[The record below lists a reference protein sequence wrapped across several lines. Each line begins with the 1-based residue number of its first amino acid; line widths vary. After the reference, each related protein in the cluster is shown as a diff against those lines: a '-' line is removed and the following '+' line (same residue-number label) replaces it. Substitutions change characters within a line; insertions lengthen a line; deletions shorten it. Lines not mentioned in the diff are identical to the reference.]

1 MEPLYETVT
10 VMDYGEYK
18 KFYNMIYNSTWTS
31 WALLVFVIVFFG
43 GNGLYLL
50 NTGSFVEGGFALFL
64 AIFMPIGFEIQK
76 SRHARK
82 QFKELLQLQGT
93 ENKFEFYEDRVE
105 IHAAIGYNRYE
116 YEMFQKI
123 VETKENY
130 YLMLT
135 QNRGFVI
142 IKRACSAELCQFIV
156 QLKERIGDKKS
167 GN

>member
-10 VMDYGEYK
+10 VMDYREHK
-18 KFYNMIYNSTWTS
+18 KFSDMVCRRTWTR
-31 WALLVFVIVFFG
+31 WALLAFVIVFFG

-50 NTGSFVEGGFALFL
+50 NTGSIVEGSFAAFL
-64 AIFMPIGFEIQK
+64 AIFMPIWFEVQK
-76 SRHARK
+76 RLHARK
-82 QFKELLQLQGT
+82 QYKELAQLQGT
-93 ENKFEFYEDRVE
+93 ENRFEFYEDRVE

-116 YEMFQKI
+116 YGMFKKI
-123 VETKENY
+123 VETEENF

-142 IKRACSAELCQFIV
+142 IKQACSAELCQFIV
-156 QLKERIGDKKS
+156 QLKERIGDKRS